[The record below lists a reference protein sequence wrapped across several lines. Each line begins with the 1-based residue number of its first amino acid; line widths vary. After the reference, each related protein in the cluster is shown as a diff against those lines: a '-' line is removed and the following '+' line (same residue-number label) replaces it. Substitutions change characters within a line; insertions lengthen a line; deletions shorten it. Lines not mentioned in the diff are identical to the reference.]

1 MKSVEHAHQR
11 ALARAGLSFV
21 LYDFRHMCRWAERG
35 MGVETIA
42 RLLGHANLRTVMRY
56 VHLSQEHL
64 DRSMVL
70 YGVEPSN
77 PERVQS
83 GSNESAT
90 FGDSSPVSESKVQ

>member
-1 MKSVEHAHQR
+1 VER
-11 ALARAGLSFV
+11 T
-21 LYDFRHMCRWAERG
+21 DFKGSSCQLGPELNPQTKRNER
-35 MGVETIA
+35 TIA

-70 YGVEPSN
+70 YGAEPAK

-90 FGDSSPVSESKVQ
+90 FGDSSPLSMSGSKVQ

>member
-1 MKSVEHAHQR
+1 
-11 ALARAGLSFV
+11 V
-21 LYDFRHMCRWAERG
+21 LYDFRHTCATRWAERG

-64 DRSMVL
+64 DRSLVL
-70 YGVEPSN
+70 YGVEPPK

-90 FGDSSPVSESKVQ
+90 FGDSSPVSVSENKVQ